1 MAALRACAERDTA
14 RLTQWGQADLL
25 EDAVPRERDYVKRR
39 CGLNATRALLAER
52 GAASL
57 IFTGPLAKDDP
68 RWLEL
73 LEKDAQACGYPHAQ
87 PGEVGDDLAAL
98 LGESGAAGVPL
109 LTPLAPDLLAEA
121 FAVSVLV
128 VGADWHFQRWKRW
141 CNAPHRMAGAN
152 SCAPPWISMAWASW
166 RLWKP
171 G

>member
-1 MAALRACAERDTA
+1 M
-14 RLTQWGQADLL
+14 
-25 EDAVPRERDYVKRR
+25 
-39 CGLNATRALLAER
+39 
-52 GAASL
+52 

-128 VGADWHFQRWKRW
+128 KRHFQRWKWW
-141 CNAPHRMAGAN
+141 CNAPHRMAGAI
-152 SCAPPWISMAWASW
+152 SCAPPWIRNKMQPRRNRVRTRNPQEACKWFGIMEPAKGIEPPTYGLRNRCSTD
-166 RLWKP
+166 
-171 G
+171 